1 MTRHRLSPVGVA
13 LVFGVAAFVGA
24 AALGAI
30 HDLAAVILV
39 VNVWAAAVVVRIM
52 WHYHRT
58 TDWQDNPVGR
68 TTMGIKGVIL
78 MLLAVGIGRRT
89 QEFASLHGAP
99 WLASSADAV
108 TDTVLTT
115 AWVLLAVVMTLQLH
129 VIWALQS
136 TNSSEPEPPA

>member
-1 MTRHRLSPVGVA
+1 MTRHRLSPVSLAILFGLGV
-13 LVFGVAAFVGA
+13 FAAP

-30 HDLAAVILV
+30 HDLAAAILI

-89 QEFASLHGAP
+89 EEFAHTLGVH
-99 WLASSADAV
+99 WLAPVANAV
-108 TDTVLTT
+108 TDTILTT
-115 AWVLLAVVMTLQLH
+115 AWVLLAVVMTLRLH
-129 VIWALQS
+129 VIKSLQS